1 MKKRDNSGRL
11 IARLM
16 FASAWVLMMVP
27 PVVHAEDSPPTRQ
40 QMLEQ
45 TDRNH
50 DGRIDRAERGFARAD
65 RNHDGALDDAEKAA
79 RKEHLSRIDKNNDG
93 HIGPRERAF
102 NGADRNHDGHLGPV
116 ERHAAQ
122 RHRPHRP
129 L

>member
-1 MKKRDNSGRL
+1 MKKGDNVGRL
-11 IARLM
+11 ISRLM
-16 FASAWVLMMVP
+16 FASAWVLMLVP
-27 PVVHAEDSPPTRQ
+27 PVVHAEDSPPIRQ

-45 TDRNH
+45 TDQNH

-65 RNHDGALDDAEKAA
+65 RNHDGTLNDAEKAA
-79 RKEHLSRIDKNNDG
+79 RREHLSRIDKNNDG

-102 NGADRNHDGHLGPV
+102 NRADRNHDGHLGPV

-122 RHRPHRP
+122 RHRP